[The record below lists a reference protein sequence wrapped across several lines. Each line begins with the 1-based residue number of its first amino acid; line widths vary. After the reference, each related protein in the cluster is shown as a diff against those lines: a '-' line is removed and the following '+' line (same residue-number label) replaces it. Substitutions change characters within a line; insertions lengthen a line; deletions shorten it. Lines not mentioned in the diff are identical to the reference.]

1 MIGSFTTPARIV
13 TIYFIMSTPNTHIT
27 SPRVSWPSIPTL
39 ESRLMKNYWSHYN
52 LGSGLSQHI
61 SDPFLFNIDEDE
73 FHSCRYMYILS
84 RPVTNFGIGKDI
96 APIVPKKKFCS
107 ISVDEAASGRR
118 ITLTSNEGGIFV
130 NGTHMEAYEAVPL
143 TPGNRVVFGGSIV
156 VLHDPAGGHAI
167 IDAT

>member
-39 ESRLMKNYWSHYN
+39 ESRMMKNYWSHYN

-84 RPVTNFGIGKDI
+84 RFEQTI
-96 APIVPKKKFCS
+96 S
-107 ISVDEAASGRR
+107 ITEHVSNDAFMHFPLKWFNLAREEAKIHIYKR
-118 ITLTSNEGGIFV
+118 ITFWAFIRT
-130 NGTHMEAYEAVPL
+130 
-143 TPGNRVVFGGSIV
+143 
-156 VLHDPAGGHAI
+156 
-167 IDAT
+167 